1 VVAETFDRR
10 HLAIANRV
18 HECDARQ
25 RRHAVELNGARTAV
39 SLAARDLRAGEPE
52 VFAQDLC
59 E

>member
-18 HECDARQ
+18 HEGDARQ